1 MPTLKTWTGFSK
13 RRNSTKQP
21 SQAGTDIAVKL
32 KEDTSIESPVFIL
45 QGDQFN
51 IDYVQAF
58 GAYYFVSNTISL
70 ANGLTELHCEKDPMA
85 TYKSEIGSTPAFIL
99 YATGGSNYI
108 PDTRLSM
115 KSTAGMTTPATAS
128 FPWTIDPLQGKYLL
142 TVMGNDPNTPGDGGV
157 NTFVM
162 TASELSSFM
171 SDISSFWDDIFNF
184 PEPSSQDV
192 WDYILY
198 QARVLRGVARQI
210 VSYKDASSC
219 ILRCKWL
226 PLDYNVG
233 SSKEIFLGN
242 FDTGHQANR
251 VFNLIDK
258 PAAISLSIPWAYN
271 DWRNCSPYTEVY
283 LYIPF
288 LGVLHFDPSSFH
300 GLSTM
305 TLQFAISRA
314 TGDCSVEVSVGN
326 IILGTYTLN
335 IAAEYAVGAFTSDP
349 VSQVITSLGSIGAVA
364 GGIATG
370 NAPAIIGGVGGL
382 ASSAA
387 QYYPTP
393 THIGGLGG
401 GTGAGLETSIKLWIV
416 THDTSETPGNSNATL
431 GKPVMATHQISNYS
445 GYIQCSGASV
455 SISGE
460 SVDRDAINSFL
471 NGGFFYE

>member
-1 MPTLKTWTGFSK
+1 MPTIKTWTGFSK

-21 SQAGTDIAVKL
+21 SATGTDIAVKL

-58 GAYYFVSNTISL
+58 GAYYFVSNIVSI

-85 TYKSEIGSTPAFIL
+85 TYKSEIGSTSAFIL

-142 TVMGNDPNTPGDGGV
+142 TVMGNDPNTPDDGGV

-162 TASELSSFM
+162 DSDELSEFM
-171 SDISSFWDDIFNF
+171 SDISDFWDDIFNF
-184 PEPSSQDV
+184 PEPTTSNV

-233 SSKEIFLGN
+233 SLKEIFLGN

-251 VFNLIDK
+251 VFNLIDR
-258 PAAISLSIPWAYN
+258 PAAISLTIPWAYN

-300 GLSTM
+300 GLNTM

-416 THDTSETPGNSNATL
+416 THDTSETPGSSNATL
-431 GKPVMATHQISNYS
+431 GKPVMATGTISSYS
-445 GYIQCSGASV
+445 GYVQTSGASV
-455 SISGE
+455 SIPGE